1 MKNKGEKFVEA
12 MCTSERFRFYIS
24 LNFLRIY
31 IDERS
36 EYKIRFESKFESKFL
51 LQLEISNF
59 QKEKLAFEF
68 LLNF

>member
-12 MCTSERFRFYIS
+12 MCTSERFRFYIC

>member
-36 EYKIRFESKFESKFL
+36 EYKIHSRVNFYYD
-51 LQLEISNF
+51 SNF
-59 QKEKLAFEF
+59 EFPKGKNSFRIPFEF
-68 LLNF
+68 LKCF